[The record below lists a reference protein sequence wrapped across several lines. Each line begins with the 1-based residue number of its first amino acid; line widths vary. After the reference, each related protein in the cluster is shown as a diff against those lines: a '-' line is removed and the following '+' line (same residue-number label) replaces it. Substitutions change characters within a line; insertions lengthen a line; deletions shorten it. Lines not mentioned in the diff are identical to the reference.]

1 MYVILWENNVRF
13 ITSLK
18 PCGNVCVLGGGGG
31 LKDFGSLD
39 LANS

>member
-1 MYVILWENNVRF
+1 MRF

-18 PCGNVCVLGGGGG
+18 RCGNVCVGGGGGGGG

-39 LANS
+39 LANT